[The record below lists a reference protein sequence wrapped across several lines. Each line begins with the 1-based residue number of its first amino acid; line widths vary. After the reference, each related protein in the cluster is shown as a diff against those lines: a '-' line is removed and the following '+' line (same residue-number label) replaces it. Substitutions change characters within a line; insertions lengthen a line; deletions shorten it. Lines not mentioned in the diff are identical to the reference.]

1 MQAGGHA
8 VDVVAAER
16 VPDVVEVV
24 LVQLLRV
31 VKLVAVDQVAEALH
45 GSPDPLRRRL
55 GRELR
60 LVATGHEAGDHRAK
74 RPDAETG
81 LHVSLLRREA
91 DIQSRRRLFAVPP
104 GTLALRALVTAALLF
119 VAAWVAYKA
128 SQNVRTFVVVGLNGL
143 TLAGLY
149 FVVASGFTLI
159 FGLMRVV
166 NMAHGSLYMLAGFFA
181 FELQDRLTGGEATSA
196 FGSSEA
202 GVGDWVLPLLGA
214 SLAIGVIGLVMQQV
228 FLRWNQGQELRQAL
242 ITIAISVIIA
252 DQALA
257 NFGGIAQE
265 LAPPS
270 VFPDSVN
277 IHVYALNYPFF
288 RIFVLSAA
296 VAVGLV
302 LWVVIQ
308 RTRYGMIVR
317 AGVDDRQM
325 VSALGINI
333 QLVFAGAFFVG
344 AFLAGLG
351 GVLGGTMISVDK
363 GNDTQ
368 YLLIALIVVII
379 GGMGSLGGAALG
391 ALALGLVDSFGD
403 VYLPEGYTNYSVLLI
418 FGMLVLVLAVRPLGL
433 FGRPA

>member
-1 MQAGGHA
+1 MKASPTGDRASMRTALSALAAWRTRLLEAPPRTLASRALIAA
-8 VDVVAAER
+8 VAVFVVAW
-16 VPDVVEVV
+16 
-24 LVQLLRV
+24 
-31 VKLVAVDQVAEALH
+31 
-45 GSPDPLRRRL
+45 
-55 GRELR
+55 
-60 LVATGHEAGDHRAK
+60 
-74 RPDAETG
+74 
-81 LHVSLLRREA
+81 
-91 DIQSRRRLFAVPP
+91 I
-104 GTLALRALVTAALLF
+104 
-119 VAAWVAYKA
+119 AYKA
-128 SQNVRTFVVVGLNGL
+128 SGDLKVFVIVTLNGL

-181 FELQDRLTGGEATSA
+181 FDLQERLTGGEATSA

-202 GVGDWVLPLLGA
+202 SVGDWVIPLVVA
-214 SLAIGVIGLVMQQV
+214 SLAVGVIGLVMQQV

-257 NFGGIAQE
+257 HFGGIAQE

-270 VFPDSVN
+270 VFPDGVQL
-277 IHVYALNYPFF
+277 HVYGLSYPFF

-296 VAVGLV
+296 VAVGLA
-302 LWVVIQ
+302 LWIVVK

-317 AGVDDRQM
+317 AGVDDRDM

-344 AFLAGLG
+344 ALLAGLG

-379 GGMGSLGGAALG
+379 GGMGSLGGAAFG
-391 ALALGLVDSFGD
+391 ALALGLVDSYGD

-418 FGMLVLVLAVRPLGL
+418 FGLLVLVLAVRPLGL

>member
-1 MQAGGHA
+1 MQNLSA
-8 VDVVAAER
+8 DVTQS
-16 VPDVVEVV
+16 DV
-24 LVQLLRV
+24 
-31 VKLVAVDQVAEALH
+31 
-45 GSPDPLRRRL
+45 PLRRRL
-55 GRELR
+55 L
-60 LVATGHEAGDHRAK
+60 
-74 RPDAETG
+74 DA
-81 LHVSLLRREA
+81 
-91 DIQSRRRLFAVPP
+91 PP
-104 GTLALRALVTAALLF
+104 ETLALRLAVTVAFALGL
-119 VAAWVAYKA
+119 AWVAYKA
-128 SQNVRTFVVVGLNGL
+128 QQEPRTFVVVGMNGL

-181 FELQDRLTGGEATSA
+181 FELQDRLTGGEAVSA

-202 GVGDWVLPLLGA
+202 GLVDWLVPLFVA
-214 SLAIGVIGLVMQQV
+214 ALAVGVIGLVMQQL

-242 ITIAISVIIA
+242 ITIAISVIVA

-257 NFGGIAQE
+257 HFGGIAEE
-265 LAPPS
+265 LAAPREFPES
-270 VFPDSVN
+270 VGLLIYDIS
-277 IHVYALNYPFF
+277 YPFF
-288 RIFVLSAA
+288 RIFVVLSAL
-296 VAVGLV
+296 AVGLG
-302 LWVVIQ
+302 LWALIK
-308 RTRYGMIVR
+308 RTRFGMIVR

-325 VSALGINI
+325 VSALGINV
-333 QLVFAGAFFVG
+333 QLVFAGAFFLG

-391 ALALGLVDSFGD
+391 ALALGLVDSYGD

-418 FGMLVLVLAVRPLGL
+418 FGLLVLVLAVRPLGL

>member
-1 MQAGGHA
+1 
-8 VDVVAAER
+8 
-16 VPDVVEVV
+16 
-24 LVQLLRV
+24 
-31 VKLVAVDQVAEALH
+31 
-45 GSPDPLRRRL
+45 
-55 GRELR
+55 
-60 LVATGHEAGDHRAK
+60 
-74 RPDAETG
+74 
-81 LHVSLLRREA
+81 
-91 DIQSRRRLFAVPP
+91 
-104 GTLALRALVTAALLF
+104 
-119 VAAWVAYKA
+119 
-128 SQNVRTFVVVGLNGL
+128 
-143 TLAGLY
+143 
-149 FVVASGFTLI
+149 
-159 FGLMRVV
+159 
-166 NMAHGSLYMLAGFFA
+166 MAHGSLYMLAGFFA

-202 GVGDWVLPLLGA
+202 GVGDWIIPLVVA
-214 SLAIGVIGLVMQQV
+214 SLAVGLIGLVMQQL

-257 NFGGIAQE
+257 HFGGVAQE

-270 VFPDSVN
+270 VFPESVN
-277 IHVYALNYPFF
+277 LHVYGLSYPFF
-288 RIFVLSAA
+288 RIFVLLSAIA
-296 VAVGLV
+296 LGLV
-302 LWVVIQ
+302 LWVVVK

-317 AGVDDRQM
+317 AGVDDRHM

-379 GGMGSLGGAALG
+379 GGMGSLGGAAVG
-391 ALALGLVDSFGD
+391 ALLLGLVDSLGD
-403 VYLPEGYTNYSVLLI
+403 VYLPEGYTNYSVVLI
-418 FGMLVLVLAVRPLGL
+418 FALLVLVLAVRPLGL

>member
-1 MQAGGHA
+1 
-8 VDVVAAER
+8 V
-16 VPDVVEVV
+16 
-24 LVQLLRV
+24 
-31 VKLVAVDQVAEALH
+31 
-45 GSPDPLRRRL
+45 PLRRRL
-55 GRELR
+55 LAAPWETVALR
-60 LVATGHEAGDHRAK
+60 LAVTVAVAL
-74 RPDAETG
+74 G
-81 LHVSLLRREA
+81 LV
-91 DIQSRRRLFAVPP
+91 
-104 GTLALRALVTAALLF
+104 
-119 VAAWVAYKA
+119 WVAYKA
-128 SQNVRTFVVVGLNGL
+128 QQDPRTFVVVGLNGL

-149 FVVASGFTLI
+149 FVVATGFTLI

-181 FELQDRLTGGEATSA
+181 FALQDRLTGGEAVSA

-202 GVGDWVLPLLGA
+202 GTLDWLLPLVVA
-214 SLAIGVIGLVMQQV
+214 SLAVGLIGLVMQQL

-257 NFGGIAQE
+257 NFGGVAEE

-270 VFPDSVN
+270 VFPESVN
-277 IHVYALNYPFF
+277 LRLYDITYPFF
-288 RIFVLSAA
+288 RIFVLLSAIALGLALWA
-296 VAVGLV
+296 V
-302 LWVVIQ
+302 IK
-308 RTRYGMIVR
+308 RTRFGMIVR

-325 VSALGINI
+325 VSALGINV
-333 QLVFAGAFFVG
+333 QLVFAAAFFLG
-344 AFLAGLG
+344 SFLAGVG

-379 GGMGSLGGAALG
+379 GGMGSLGGAAVG
-391 ALALGLVDSFGD
+391 ALALGLVDAYGD

-418 FGMLVLVLAVRPLGL
+418 FGLLVLVLAVRPLGL